1 MVISG
6 TASMAI
12 LAIIA
17 ACVIV
22 MAVCVLL
29 DRRPVD
35 EHCGL
40 FVLKHIS
47 TSRLCTACLVIT
59 FVLSIIWALFF
70 PMNWES
76 QLWNF
81 ILRAPAFFLVMGW
94 NCVVV
99 CFNRRYNFNHQMV
112 DRKEIALSPSTLTCH
127 GGFVFLAAQF
137 FNYAV

>member
-70 PMNWES
+70 PMNWEN

-81 ILRAPAFFLVMGW
+81 ILRAPAFFLLWVGIVW
-94 NCVVV
+94 LFVLTAG
-99 CFNRRYNFNHQMV
+99 
-112 DRKEIALSPSTLTCH
+112 IISTIKWLI
-127 GGFVFLAAQF
+127 GKK
-137 FNYAV
+137 